1 MIGTFRPAPHPSRRR
16 VLDPGFLGT
25 RDRAVLEL
33 LHRADVATTAQLV
46 TLVYRRRQTAQ
57 EHLVA
62 LYRAGWIERAVLP
75 PTTRGGAPLA
85 FRLSARAR
93 RRLGLGPLTRGR
105 AGTQL
110 RHSLNVTETVATLVR
125 MKPDGSESLPVRAWL
140 PERAAARVGLR
151 DVFPD
156 SIVALALPTGSG
168 VLCLEIDQATEHA
181 PVIRAKL
188 ARYEPALRSRHGW
201 GVLFVVESPVRAAYL
216 ARVGRDADCAFRLIG
231 KAWVTVLADLAAE
244 GPGATIREITPG
256 GGRTTLAAVLRDP
269 RARRCSTPVGSDAW
283 IELLAFGGAEDTAE
297 ALA

>member
-1 MIGTFRPAPHPSRRR
+1 M
-16 VLDPGFLGT
+16 LDPGFLGT
-25 RDRAVLEL
+25 RDRAVLEP

-57 EHLVA
+57 EHLVS

-125 MKPDGSESLPVRAWL
+125 MDPDAAESHPDRAWL
-140 PERAAARVGLR
+140 PERAAAKVGLR

-156 SIVALALPTGSG
+156 SIAVLALPGGSA
-168 VLCLEIDQATEHA
+168 VLCLEID
-181 PVIRAKL
+181 
-188 ARYEPALRSRHGW
+188 
-201 GVLFVVESPVRAAYL
+201 
-216 ARVGRDADCAFRLIG
+216 
-231 KAWVTVLADLAAE
+231 
-244 GPGATIREITPG
+244 
-256 GGRTTLAAVLRDP
+256 
-269 RARRCSTPVGSDAW
+269 
-283 IELLAFGGAEDTAE
+283 
-297 ALA
+297 

>member
-1 MIGTFRPAPHPSRRR
+1 MIGTFRQAPHPSRRR

-125 MKPDGSESLPVRAWL
+125 LDSAGPESHPVRAWL
-140 PERAAARVGLR
+140 PERAAARIGLR

-156 SIVALALPTGSG
+156 SIVALALPTGSA

-188 ARYEPALRSRHGW
+188 ARYEPVLRNRHWW

-216 ARVGRDADCAFRLIG
+216 ARVGRGAECAYRLIG
-231 KAWVTVLADLAAE
+231 KALVTILGDLAAE
-244 GPGATIREITPG
+244 GPSATLREITPG

-269 RARRCSTPVGSDAW
+269 RARRCSTPVGSDEW
-283 IELLAFGGAEDTAE
+283 IELLGGGAEDTAE